1 MSLSM
6 SSLDMLEALPPSD
19 DEQLVQECE
28 QSEQPDQPEA
38 EAAEP
43 RPRGGAAE
51 DPTQIELIVF
61 LDFMVS
67 FFGIVGSFFGRHS
80 ESASGTLRIDV
91 QKSIFPVFSQ

>member
-1 MSLSM
+1 MSM
-6 SSLDMLEALPPSD
+6 SSLDLLEALPPSD

-43 RPRGGAAE
+43 RGGAAE
-51 DPTQIELIVF
+51 DPTQIELIVL

-80 ESASGTLRIDV
+80 ESAGGTLRIDV
-91 QKSIFPVFSQ
+91 QKSIFPVYSQ

>member
-1 MSLSM
+1 MSM
-6 SSLDMLEALPPSD
+6 PSLDLLEALPPSD

-43 RPRGGAAE
+43 RGGAAE

-61 LDFMVS
+61 SEFMVS
-67 FFGIVGSFFGRHS
+67 LFHCWFFVLP
-80 ESASGTLRIDV
+80 AL
-91 QKSIFPVFSQ
+91 